1 MLKLARDEITNI
13 NKQHELEITNMLDK
27 LNLTRDSNLKKLK
40 NDLRSNV
47 SNNPETTTKA
57 QVRKLTAPL
66 FDTEDSKVEEED
78 NGDENTNKKQVQWD
92 NQIEDFRTKTKEK
105 KEKKALKDIQNKI
118 MSNSMN

>member
-1 MLKLARDEITNI
+1 MSVETQNKEDGEFVRVNNHDED
-13 NKQHELEITNMLDK
+13 EE
-27 LNLTRDSNLKKLK
+27 
-40 NDLRSNV
+40 
-47 SNNPETTTKA
+47 A